1 MYYYPAT
8 SAIVGTLFNFHVL
21 ALVVLLS
28 WLRFFAP
35 SKYTEER
42 NDEEIENE
50 ELNKSVMSH
59 IENIHEH
66 SKEEKDGFQHKLSS
80 DLEVINNESVFQ
92 VDSQEDS
99 SPKKFLIQEN
109 CNEDKKTI

>member
-8 SAIVGTLFNFHVL
+8 SAIIGTLLNFHLL

-35 SKYTEER
+35 SKYTEGLEDDE
-42 NDEEIENE
+42 NDDLDE
-50 ELNKSVMSH
+50 SVMYGS
-59 IENIHEH
+59 ENIQDNI
-66 SKEEKDGFQHKLSS
+66 KKEKDGFERKLSS
-80 DLEVINNESVFQ
+80 DLEVIKNDSAFQ

-99 SPKKFLIQEN
+99 LPKKFPIQEN